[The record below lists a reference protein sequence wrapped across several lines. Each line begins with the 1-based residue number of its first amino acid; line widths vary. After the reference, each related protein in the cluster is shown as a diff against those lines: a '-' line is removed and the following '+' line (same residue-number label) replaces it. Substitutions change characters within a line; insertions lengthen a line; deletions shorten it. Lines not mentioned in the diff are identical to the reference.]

1 MFPFLSFSLCAISFL
16 ILLIFAS
23 RTCGR
28 IICIN
33 HNTIHSVE
41 YIDSAFGSLLFTE
54 AKNGNKCQV
63 DLFIWYTV
71 DNVYALGNFN
81 VQLYKQIELYIIG
94 YYRLYFKQCNT
105 GHKVPS
111 MQWFDIALLVIKILS
126 IHGGIFKQFMS
137 LCCDACNA
145 KHLAPYKVSFAV
157 VWKIKCPHWSEQS

>member
-1 MFPFLSFSLCAISFL
+1 MIWKYMYVCGRIVVCVSIFIFSLCAFSFL
-16 ILLIFAS
+16 ILLIGVS

-94 YYRLYFKQCNT
+94 YYRLYFKQCIIIRDFKCRSCN
-105 GHKVPS
+105 
-111 MQWFDIALLVIKILS
+111 DLILR
-126 IHGGIFKQFMS
+126 
-137 LCCDACNA
+137 
-145 KHLAPYKVSFAV
+145 Y
-157 VWKIKCPHWSEQS
+157 